1 MTDATDGSGA
11 TPRAAS
17 GEGPGLRRLDP
28 ANPVDVADC
37 LALSTVAN
45 WNQTA
50 ADWSLML
57 AAGWGWGWGRGPGGG
72 GDGDGG
78 GDGGEPGQDG
88 LVASALALPFPA
100 PTGLPF
106 AWISMVLV
114 HPAWRGLGLATR
126 LVDTAVAALRGQ
138 GIVAVLDA
146 TPAGFPVYRRLGF
159 EPTWGFARYRR
170 EAAAARDGTNGGKA
184 AGHAQA
190 HAEAYDA
197 VNGGEVDC
205 GLTIRPLSAADWP
218 AIVALDRP
226 AFGADRGDLLRA
238 LAARLPAVA
247 TVAERH
253 GKLIGYCLG
262 RDGREASQ
270 LGPLL
275 APDPATA
282 RALLVTALAAVPG
295 PVHLDLADRH
305 DGLLPWLEALG
316 FRHQRPFTRMVLG
329 ASTAPGDA
337 APLVLMAGP
346 ELG

>member
-1 MTDATDGSGA
+1 MV
-11 TPRAAS
+11 
-17 GEGPGLRRLDP
+17 GLRRLDA
-28 ANPVDVADC
+28 ANPVDVAGC
-37 LALSTVAN
+37 LALSTLAN
-45 WNQTA
+45 WNQTG

-57 AAGWGWGWGRGPGGG
+57 AIGQGWGQGWGSGGG
-72 GDGDGG
+72 RDWS
-78 GDGGEPGQDG
+78 GEGTG
-88 LVASALALPFPA
+88 SAELVTSALALPFSA

-114 HPAWRGLGLATR
+114 HPAWRGQGLATR

-170 EAAAARDGTNGGKA
+170 DAGADPDGSEGADALDASDASDAGKA
-184 AGHAQA
+184 SGHAEGA
-190 HAEAYDA
+190 GAAKP
-197 VNGGEVDC
+197 GEVDC

-226 AFGADRGDLLRA
+226 AFGADRSVLLRA
-238 LAARLPAVA
+238 LAGRLPAVA
-247 TVAERH
+247 VVAERH

-282 RALLVTALAAVPG
+282 RALLVTALAAAPG
-295 PVHLDLADRH
+295 PVYLDLADRH
-305 DGLLPWLEALG
+305 DGLLPWLASLG

-329 ASTAPGDA
+329 ASAAPGDA